1 MTGDTEGINWEAIER
16 SPAFRELVA
25 SRRRFVLIA
34 GGGTVGLCAAYVV
47 LAYLAPA
54 GLGTALGW
62 AAGVGLILLTWVV
75 SFMYLRRSDSEW
87 DPMEQQV
94 VAESRDASGRF
105 TRSAEPE
112 QVR

>member
-1 MTGDTEGINWEAIER
+1 MTGHTEGTNWEAIER
-16 SPAFRELVA
+16 SAEFRELVA

-62 AAGVGLILLTWVV
+62 AAGVALIVLTWVV

-87 DPMEQQV
+87 DPMEQRV
-94 VAESRDASGRF
+94 VAEAREASGRF
-105 TRSAEPE
+105 TRSAERE